1 MNSPI
6 MEYITSNVDYS
17 SLPELEILPVMHSCD
32 VFDCESIID
41 EGLLKPTP
49 CRVFKNEELLYFF
62 YGKPTYPIG
71 TKEHLNRTDSLYCP
85 VCFIID
91 IGNIDIY
98 RIFPFDTGAFDKEM
112 YNQFMHRHMIIDK
125 FEIENNSKAIK
136 AYISVI
142 FGNNKNYIDG
152 IPNKYHDEDT
162 YVNALLH
169 LLSAT
174 GGFEFDERA
183 DTIEVISKK
192 SIDISKNIRG
202 IILPEN
208 FLRKKK
214 IADFIDKNNIDHKT
228 YIVRTKTSP
237 SRYNE
242 VVFQLA
248 MQFLKEQYDV

>member
-17 SLPELEILPVMHSCD
+17 LPEPEILPVMHSCD

-41 EGLLKPTP
+41 QSFLNPTLCP
-49 CRVFKNEELLYFF
+49 VFGEDLLYFF

-71 TKEHLNRTDSLYCP
+71 TKEDLNRTDSLYCP

-91 IGNIDIY
+91 IDNIDIY
-98 RIFPFDTGAFDKEM
+98 RIFPFDSGAFDKGL
-112 YNQFMHRHMIIDK
+112 YKQFMHRHMNIDR

-142 FGNNKNYIDG
+142 FGNNTNYING
-152 IPNKYHDEDT
+152 TPIKNHDEDT
-162 YVNALLH
+162 YVNALLN

-192 SIDISKNIRG
+192 SIDISKNVLG

-208 FLRKKK
+208 FLRKDK
-214 IADFIDKNNIDHKT
+214 ILYFINENNIEYKT
-228 YIVRTKTSP
+228 YAVRSKTSP
-237 SRYNE
+237 LRYNE

-248 MQFLKEQYDV
+248 MEFCKERKND